1 MDSWH
6 LMVYTTSTAY
16 GLLVL
21 VNVSLSGFVD
31 KLSEELDLQE
41 PYFLNL
47 SQCYSGYP
55 SKAPPQPVM
64 GYWCLQVSLYMSE
77 LVSCLVGTMP
87 RKKERFVCL
96 MF

>member
-55 SKAPPQPVM
+55 SKVM
-64 GYWCLQVSLYMSE
+64 
-77 LVSCLVGTMP
+77 LVATEKHLLLVLLP
-87 RKKERFVCL
+87 
-96 MF
+96 